1 MGPDKIVFAGRIIL
15 EAILHRLKEW
25 REGPGGTQ
33 AAMCKQNACMMG
45 FEKFYINYV
54 IEASVV
60 DGAMFLQASLHTD
73 SRGGGLEGAAA
84 FANTL
89 AVSWVLQRFTWAL
102 SLPTGCLY

>member
-1 MGPDKIVFAGRIIL
+1 MFEAMLRSLNLNKCTGWGGRICKHNVLLMGPDKIVFAGRIIL

-45 FEKFYINYV
+45 FEKFYIKYA

-73 SRGGGLEGAAA
+73 SRGGA
-84 FANTL
+84 
-89 AVSWVLQRFTWAL
+89 
-102 SLPTGCLY
+102 